1 MNEPALRLG
10 RTARGLAALV
20 ARAPD
25 AAGRATWPL
34 PHGQRRIALL
44 QLRPAV
50 PTDGAAADQGGPL
63 TLAEPELAERRLRAF
78 LGVLRGRRP
87 VLIVTHDQPD
97 PDALAAAA
105 AVRYLLAERAGRAAI
120 IAYGGALGRPENR
133 AMVRLLSIALQPLSE
148 VRFERF
154 GPIVLVDTQYGI
166 GNHSL
171 PPGRVPAATLDHHP
185 PAQPAIEAFRDVR
198 PEYGASSTIA
208 LEYLVAAGLKPPT
221 WLATALY
228 NGIRTDTQD
237 LSRHASPADEAAYA
251 ALGPLVD
258 RRILAR
264 ITFPPLPRTHYAM
277 LRRAIERAVIISPLV
292 VSVLDEVRNPDTVS
306 EIADL
311 LARYE
316 GADWAATIG
325 IHHGVIL
332 LSLRSTSVDANAG
345 AAAARALQH
354 LGTAGGHL
362 RAAAGRVD
370 ARGLGRAARRARQWE
385 IVERLCTI
393 IGARS
398 EPQPLVPRR
407 RLPGGVARLWR
418 S

>member
-1 MNEPALRLG
+1 MRPAPRTRGRL
-10 RTARGLAALV
+10 
-20 ARAPD
+20 
-25 AAGRATWPL
+25 
-34 PHGQRRIALL
+34 ALL
-44 QLRPAV
+44 QSRPAAA
-50 PTDGAAADQGGPL
+50 DGSAADQGGPL
-63 TLAEPELAERRLRAF
+63 RLADPELAERRLRA
-78 LGVLRGRRP
+78 LLAVLRGRRP

-105 AVRYLLAERAGRAAI
+105 AVRYLLAERAGRAAV
-120 IAYGGALGRPENR
+120 IAHGGMLGRPENR
-133 AMVRLLSIALQPLSE
+133 AMARLLAIPLESLSD

-171 PPGRVPAATLDHHP
+171 PPDRVPAATLDHHP
-185 PAQPAIEAFRDVR
+185 PVQPAVEAFRDVR

-208 LEYLVAAGLKPPT
+208 LEYLVAAGLTPPT

-251 ALGPLVD
+251 ALGPLID
-258 RRILAR
+258 RRVLVR
-264 ITFPPLPRTHYAM
+264 ITFPPLPRTHFAL
-277 LRRAIERAVIISPLV
+277 LRRAIERAVILPPLV

-325 IHHGVIL
+325 IHRGMIL
-332 LSLRSTSVDANAG
+332 LSLRSTGADADAG
-345 AAAARALQH
+345 SAAARALQG
-354 LGTAGGHL
+354 LGTAGGRP

-370 ARGLGRAARRARQWE
+370 AHGLGRAGRRARQWE
-385 IVERLCTI
+385 IVERLCEVVGTR
-393 IGARS
+393 G

-407 RLPGGVARLWR
+407 RLPNAAARLWR
-418 S
+418 T